1 MTCSAVRLTTLAVAF
16 PVVLAAQ
23 NIHPT
28 PPPEVRAVPLQGE
41 IRLDGR
47 LNEPIWQTAPAAT
60 GFRQQAPHEG
70 DAATQRT
77 EVHFVYDGAAIY
89 VGARMYDD
97 HGAAGV
103 QTRLVRR
110 DGNANADYLEVIFD
124 TYHDHIGRLFFQV
137 NPSGVRSDANG
148 LGGGGDDSWDPVWE
162 VKTAID
168 SLGWTAEMRIPFSQL
183 RYPATTAEQTWGLQI
198 WRQENRLNE
207 LSQWSWWGLNDV
219 G

>member
-1 MTCSAVRLTTLAVAF
+1 MTRSAVRLTTLAVAF

-28 PPPEVRAVPLQGE
+28 PPPAVRAVPLQGE
-41 IRLDGR
+41 IHLDGR

-77 EVHFVYDGAAIY
+77 EVRFVYDGAAIY

-103 QTRLVRR
+103 QTRLLLR
-110 DGNANADYLEVIFD
+110 DGNANDE
-124 TYHDHIGRLFFQV
+124 
-137 NPSGVRSDANG
+137 P
-148 LGGGGDDSWDPVWE
+148 
-162 VKTAID
+162 
-168 SLGWTAEMRIPFSQL
+168 
-183 RYPATTAEQTWGLQI
+183 
-198 WRQENRLNE
+198 
-207 LSQWSWWGLNDV
+207 LNDMSDTLPSHTYTSLIQFNTTIS
-219 G
+219 